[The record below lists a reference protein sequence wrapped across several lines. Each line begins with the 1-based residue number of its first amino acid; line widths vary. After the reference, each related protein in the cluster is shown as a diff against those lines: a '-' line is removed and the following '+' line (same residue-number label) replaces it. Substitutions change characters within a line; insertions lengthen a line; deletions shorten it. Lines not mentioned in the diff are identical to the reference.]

1 MKKKYIQPDMQIVVL
16 STNPLMLGGNSGGDI
31 NGSGATPPGVGGGSG
46 SRLYRDFDE
55 DEEDEEF

>member
-1 MKKKYIQPDMQIVVL
+1 MQIVVL
-16 STNPLMLGGNSGGDI
+16 SADPLMLGGSSGGDI

-55 DEEDEEF
+55 DEDDEEY

>member
-1 MKKKYIQPDMQIVVL
+1 MKKIYLQPFMSEIVL
-16 STNPLMLGGNSGGDI
+16 KNHIRLMVESGLEDDPV
-31 NGSGATPPGVGGGSG
+31 TPGVGGGSG